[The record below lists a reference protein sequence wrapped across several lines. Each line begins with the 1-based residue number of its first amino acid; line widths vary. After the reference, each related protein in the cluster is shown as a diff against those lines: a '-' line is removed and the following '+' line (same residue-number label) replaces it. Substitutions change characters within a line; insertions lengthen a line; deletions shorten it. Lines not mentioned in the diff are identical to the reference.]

1 MAGQLH
7 DLVESVDLRKLEP
20 MTRLRRD
27 DGFTLPEVLI
37 AATIGFIVLAATLGL
52 LESTVRLSFG
62 MVAKTDS
69 MQRGRLAMDN
79 ITQQL
84 RSQVCL
90 DLDTPAIVAGN
101 GTQVTANSVT
111 LYVDFSD
118 ADGSTPPL
126 KRRIEFPTTAFGSG
140 DIRVLTYTTNDPTP
154 AAGDFSSSPTSA
166 GIVLEN
172 VVRQRKPSNPAQE
185 EPFLRYY
192 AYQQV
197 GNPPHPEPTLEL
209 SPPLDAAEAARVAR
223 IDVKFLARPT
233 GSKDDDKGVNVSDQ
247 VMVRHADPNL
257 SVPDP
262 ACT

>member
-1 MAGQLH
+1 M
-7 DLVESVDLRKLEP
+7 K
-20 MTRLRRD
+20 RLRRE

-37 AATIGFIVLAATLGL
+37 AATIGFIVIAGTLGL

-69 MQRGRLAMDN
+69 MQRGRLAMDT

-90 DLDTPAIVAGN
+90 DLDTPAIVPGN
-101 GTQVTANSVT
+101 GTTVTANSVT
-111 LYVDFSD
+111 LYVDFSE
-118 ADGSTPPL
+118 ADGTTPPV
-126 KRRIEFPTTAFGSG
+126 KRRLDFPTGASG
-140 DIRVLTYTTNDPTP
+140 DIRAYTYTTNDPTP
-154 AAGDFSSSPTSA
+154 EAGDFSANPTSA
-166 GIVLEN
+166 SVVLEN
-172 VVRQRKPSNPAQE
+172 VVRQKKPNQPTVD

-192 AYQQV
+192 AFQQV

-209 SPPLDAAEAARVAR
+209 TPPLDAAEAARVAR

-233 GSKDDDKGVNVSDQ
+233 ESTDNDKGVNVSDQ

>member
-1 MAGQLH
+1 
-7 DLVESVDLRKLEP
+7 
-20 MTRLRRD
+20 MTRLRRN
-27 DGFTLPEVLI
+27 DGFTLPEVLV
-37 AATIGFIVLAATLGL
+37 AMTVGFIVLAATLGL
-52 LESTVRLSFG
+52 LESTVRLAFG

-90 DLDTPAIVAGN
+90 DLDTPAIVAGD
-101 GTQVTANSVT
+101 GSQVTANSVT
-111 LYVDFSD
+111 LYVDFSS
-118 ADGSTPPL
+118 ADGTRPPI
-126 KRRIEFPTTAFGSG
+126 KRKLEFPTTPFGSG
-140 DIRVLTYTTNDPTP
+140 NIHAFTYTTTDLTP
-154 AAGDFSSSPTSA
+154 VPGDFTTSPTSA
-166 GIVLEN
+166 GVVLEN
-172 VVRQRKPSNPAQE
+172 VVRQRKPPPNSAQE

-192 AYQQV
+192 AFQPV

-209 SPPLDAAEAARVAR
+209 TPPLDAAEAARVAR

-233 GSKDDDKGVNVSDQ
+233 GSNDNSKGVNISDQ

>member
-1 MAGQLH
+1 M
-7 DLVESVDLRKLEP
+7 S
-20 MTRLRRD
+20 RLRRQ
-27 DGFTLPEVLI
+27 DGFTLPEVLV
-37 AATIGFIVLAATLGL
+37 AATVGFVVLAATLGL

-90 DLDTPAIVAGN
+90 NLDTPAVKYAD
-101 GTQVTANSVT
+101 ANKVEF
-111 LYVDFSD
+111 YVDFSS
-118 ADGSTPPL
+118 ADGSKPPFL
-126 KRRIEFPTTAFGSG
+126 RSLRFPVDPGAAG
-140 DIRVLTYTTNDPTP
+140 DIQAYTWVTTVDNPTP
-154 AAGDFSSSPTSA
+154 AHFSGAATSA
-166 GIVLEN
+166 GVVLEN
-172 VVRQRKPSNPAQE
+172 VVRQRKTSNPAQE

-192 AYQQV
+192 AYQPV
-197 GNPPHPEPTLEL
+197 GNPPRPEPTLEL
-209 SPPLDAAEAARVAR
+209 TPPLGTAELARIAR
-223 IDVKFLARPT
+223 IDIKFLSRPT
-233 GSKDDDKGVNVSDQ
+233 GSTDNDKGVNINDQ